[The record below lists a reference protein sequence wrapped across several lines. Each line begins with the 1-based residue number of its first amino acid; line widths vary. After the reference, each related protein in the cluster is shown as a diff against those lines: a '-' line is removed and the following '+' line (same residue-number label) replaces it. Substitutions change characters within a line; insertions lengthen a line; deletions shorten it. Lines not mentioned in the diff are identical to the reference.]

1 MLDDFRPSAMVLP
14 GGLSGPFQTTIAS
27 DWLSVYEA
35 ARSVLFGCFSAGP
48 YLGYVTLRKWD
59 RHQFR
64 ILFCM
69 WYWMM
74 ANIAESRCGVGRHNL
89 GVFFWAAGSAM
100 EGHLPLGVTL
110 EESSPTLET
119 E

>member
-1 MLDDFRPSAMVLP
+1 
-14 GGLSGPFQTTIAS
+14 
-27 DWLSVYEA
+27 
-35 ARSVLFGCFSAGP
+35 
-48 YLGYVTLRKWD
+48 
-59 RHQFR
+59 
-64 ILFCM
+64 
-69 WYWMM
+69 M

-89 GVFFWAAGSAM
+89 GVFFWAAGSAI